1 MGEIIMP
8 TELTSENG
16 AKCAFI
22 GEFKES
28 IELECPQ
35 CNDEGYDIECD
46 ICNGS
51 GTYMQNVVISWT
63 NIKAIYK
70 KAVKMFGQTI

>member
-8 TELTSENG
+8 TELTAENG
-16 AKCAFI
+16 AKFAFI
-22 GEFKES
+22 GEFKEY
-28 IELECPQ
+28 IELECGP
-35 CNDEGYDIECD
+35 CSENGYDEDCP
-46 ICNGS
+46 ICNGE
-51 GTYMQNVVISWT
+51 GTYSQDVPISWT